1 MGANQALFAP
11 TKIQEETL
19 KLKNA
24 TAAFALLGASAL
36 VLSGCAAAPEET
48 EATATATAT
57 ETTEPAPS
65 VDFLACAVSDE
76 GSWNDK
82 SFNESVYDGLVKAE
96 TEIGVQIAEAE
107 SNSAE
112 DFAPNLQAMV
122 DQSCDITFAVGFN
135 LVADVNAA
143 AAAYP
148 EVHFVTID
156 GWSEG
161 NANLKPVTYA
171 MNQSSYLA
179 GYVAAAYSTTKVI
192 GTYGGLQIPA
202 VTDFMDGFYY
212 GAMAYANETGTAV
225 TVVGWDPMAQT
236 GDFIGDFTPNSGT
249 SKAIAAAQV
258 NAGADVIFPVGGD
271 QFGAVSE
278 AIKEAGVAG
287 VMIGVDKDVALTS
300 PEYAEFVLTSAEK
313 RMTNAV
319 YDIIAELSA
328 GGAFNGEAYV
338 GTLANGGT
346 GLSPFYEFD
355 SKISDEV
362 KARLAELEAGIIAG
376 EINPLS

>member
-1 MGANQALFAP
+1 M
-11 TKIQEETL
+11 

-24 TAAFALLGASAL
+24 SAAFALLGASAL
-36 VLSGCAAAPEET
+36 VLSGCAAAPE
-48 EATATATAT
+48 ATPTQSAT
-57 ETTEPAPS
+57 ETQAETI
-65 VDFLACAVSDE
+65 DYLACAVSDE

-82 SFNESVYDGLVKAE
+82 SFNESVYDGLLQAQSQL
-96 TEIGVQIAEAE
+96 GVQIADAE

-112 DFAPNLQAMV
+112 DFAPNLQAMI
-122 DQSCDITFAVGFN
+122 DQGCDITFAVGFN

-143 AAAYP
+143 AAANP
-148 EVHFVTID
+148 EVQFVTID

-161 NANLKPVTYA
+161 NANLKPVVYNMA
-171 MNQSSYLA
+171 ESSYLA
-179 GYVAAAYSTTKVI
+179 GYLAAAYSTTKII

-202 VTDFMDGFYY
+202 VTDFMDGYYY
-212 GAMAYANETGTAV
+212 GAMAYAKDTGTSV
-225 TVVGWDPMAQT
+225 KVVGWDPVAQK

-287 VMIGVDKDVALTS
+287 VMIGVDKDIALTS
-300 PEYAEFVLTSAEK
+300 PEYADMVLTSAEK

-319 YDIIAELSA
+319 YDIIADLSA
-328 GGAFNGEAYV
+328 GGAFNGDAYV

-346 GLSPFYEFD
+346 GLSPLYAFED
-355 SKISDEV
+355 KISDDV
-362 KARLAELEAGIIAG
+362 KARLAELEVGIIAG
-376 EINPLS
+376 EIDPKA

>member
-1 MGANQALFAP
+1 
-11 TKIQEETL
+11 L

-48 EATATATAT
+48 EATATETATA
-57 ETTEPAPS
+57 TTEPAPT

-96 TEIGVQIAEAE
+96 SELGVQVAEAE

-122 DQSCDITFAVGFN
+122 DQNCDITFAVGFN

-143 AAAYP
+143 AAAHADM
-148 EVHFVTID
+148 HFVTID

-179 GYVAAAYSTTKVI
+179 GYLAAAYSTTKVI

-202 VTDFMDGFYY
+202 VTDFMDGYYY

-225 TVVGWDPMAQT
+225 TVVGWDPAAQT

-271 QFGAVSE
+271 QFGAVSQ
-278 AIKEAGVAG
+278 AIQEAGVDG

-300 PEYAEFVLTSAEK
+300 PEYAPYVLTSAEK

-319 YDIIAELSA
+319 YSIIDELSA

-338 GTLANGGT
+338 GTLANDGT

>member
-1 MGANQALFAP
+1 M
-11 TKIQEETL
+11 

-24 TAAFALLGASAL
+24 SAAFALLGASAL
-36 VLSGCAAAPEET
+36 VLTGCAAAPEAEPTASET
-48 EATATATAT
+48 ETSA
-57 ETTEPAPS
+57 APTL
-65 VDFLACAVSDE
+65 DYLACAVSDE

-82 SFNESVYDGLVKAE
+82 SFNESVYDGLMKAQ
-96 TEIGVQIAEAE
+96 TELGVQVAEAE

-122 DQSCDITFAVGFN
+122 DQACDITFAVGFN

-143 AAAYP
+143 AAANP
-148 EVHFVTID
+148 EVQFVTID

-179 GYVAAAYSTTKVI
+179 GYLAAAYSTTKVV

-212 GAMAYANETGTAV
+212 GAMAYAAETGTDV
-225 TVVGWDPMAQT
+225 KVVGWDAKAQA
-236 GDFIGDFTPNSGT
+236 GQFIGNFTPNSGE
-249 SKAIAAAQV
+249 SKAIAAALI
-258 NAGADVIFPVGGD
+258 NDGADVIFPVGGD

-278 AIKEAGVAG
+278 AIKEAGVEA
-287 VMIGVDKDVALTS
+287 VMIGVDKDIALTS
-300 PEYAEFVLTSAEK
+300 PEYASMVLTSAEK

-319 YDIIAELSA
+319 YDIIADLSA
-328 GGAFNGEAYV
+328 GGTFSGDAYV

-346 GLSPFYEFD
+346 GLSPLYEFE
-355 SKISDEV
+355 SKVSDEV
-362 KARLAELEAGIIAG
+362 KARLAELEAGIISG
-376 EINPLS
+376 EIDPLK